1 MTYTINTFDGNFL
14 TNVNPGTVDSNTSLS
29 LLGKNYSGYGQI
41 IASNFVYLLE
51 NFAKTSAPTTPLKGQ
66 LWYDKSENLLKV
78 CSITGDTNSF
88 ERLQVYVGTT
98 APASARDGDLFYD
111 TDDKQLQIRSSAT
124 WVNAS
129 IPGSLGTE
137 MAFVKV
143 TSTTDLTSINDAG
156 TKTITVLFIRDPA
169 TPAATLTADN
179 IVAVFGQETYWFLPT
194 EPTGQ
199 GQQELVTA
207 VWGAMGGTTTPT
219 PDENGKVTRGMNI
232 NTAYTDATVNNASN
246 ATKLGGQLPAY
257 YLDYGNF
264 TNIGSAPFIAK
275 NADTLPDLNNTHTI
289 GSSTMMF
296 SNIYSTT
303 FTGALTGNA
312 TTATNSTQLNSQA
325 ASYYTNATNLASG
338 TVPAGRLTGSY
349 AIAIT
354 GNADSATNS
363 SQVGGVSIG
372 GLVQTAGNQN
382 IAGIKTFDNDV
393 VITGDLTI
401 NGTTTTVDTTNLAVE
416 DALVQLASGNSSAS
430 ATYIGLQA
438 ERGATDAY
446 FVWEESSDR
455 WRATTSADGA
465 THVDADMQCAILYGQ
480 ATSAQ
485 YADMAERYHADE
497 TINPGTVVQLG
508 GVNEITTANGF
519 CSTSVFGVISTQP
532 AYRMNSDAGTSN
544 THPYVTII
552 GRVPVKVIGKV
563 NKGDRLINSEMPGIA
578 QALPQDFIK
587 HCNDNGE
594 QMTLHWGVIGRALED
609 KTNDELGSIEAYVSI
624 SS

>member
-14 TNVNPGTVDSNTSLS
+14 TNVNPGTVDTNTSLS

-66 LWYDKSENLLKV
+66 LWYDKTENLLKV

-111 TDDKQLQIRSSAT
+111 TDDKQLQIRSSSA

-129 IPGSLGTE
+129 IPGANGTE

-143 TSTTDLTSINDAG
+143 TSNTGLTGTDSDV
-156 TKTITVLFIRDPA
+156 KTVSVLFIRDPA

-179 IVAVFGQETYWFLPT
+179 IVSVFAQETFYFTAT
-194 EPTGQ
+194 EPVGQ

-207 VWGAMGGTTTPT
+207 VFGAMDT
-219 PDENGKVTRGMNI
+219 DSNLSNNSQVTRGMNI
-232 NTAYTDATVNNASN
+232 NTAYTDATVSN
-246 ATKLGGQLPAY
+246 ADNSDKLGGQLPSY
-257 YLDYGNF
+257 YLDHQYF
-264 TNIGSAPFIAK
+264 TNTAAGPYVAT
-275 NADTLPDLNNTHTI
+275 NANTLPLDDNTYTV
-289 GSSTMMF
+289 GSGAKRF
-296 SNIYSTT
+296 ANIYSTT
-303 FTGALTGNA
+303 FTGALAGNA
-312 TTATNSTQLNSQA
+312 TTATNSTQLNGQA
-325 ASYYTNATNLASG
+325 ASFYTNADNLASG
-338 TVPAGRLTGSY
+338 TVPTGRLAGNYT
-349 AIAIT
+349 INIT
-354 GNADSATNS
+354 GNADTATNA

-372 GLVQTAGNQN
+372 GLVQTAGAQN
-382 IAGIKTFDNDV
+382 IAGVKTFDNDV

-401 NGTTTTVDTTNLAVE
+401 NGTTTTVNTATVSIE
-416 DALVQLASGNSSAS
+416 DAIMQLANGNSG
-430 ATYIGLQA
+430 ATAAYIGLQA

-446 FVWEESSDR
+446 WVWEESSDR
-455 WRATTSADGA
+455 WRATTSADGT
-465 THVDADMQCAILYGQ
+465 THVDAGIQCSTLTASTGVT
-480 ATSAQ
+480 AV

-497 TINPGTVVQLG
+497 TISPGTVVQLG

-563 NKGDRLINSEMPGIA
+563 NKGDRLINSEVSGVA
-578 QALPQDFIK
+578 QALPQEFIK
-587 HCNDNGE
+587 HCNEQGE

-609 KTNDELGSIEAYVSI
+609 KTNDELGSIEAYIQI

>member
-14 TNVNPGTVDSNTSLS
+14 ANVNPGTVDTNTSLS

-51 NFAKTSAPTTPLKGQ
+51 NFAKTSAPASPLKGQ

-111 TDDKQLQIRSSAT
+111 TDDKQLQIRSSAA

-129 IPGSLGTE
+129 IPGANGTE

-143 TSTTDLTSINDAG
+143 SATTDLTSTA
-156 TKTITVLFIRDPA
+156 ITDTRTVSVLFIRDPA
-169 TPAATLTADN
+169 LPAATLTADN
-179 IVAVFGQETYWFLPT
+179 VVAVFAQETFHFLAT

-199 GQQELVTA
+199 GQQALVTA
-207 VWGAMGGTTTPT
+207 AFGAMDT
-219 PDENGKVTRGMNI
+219 DSNLANNSKVTRGMNI
-232 NTAYTDATVNNASN
+232 NTAYTDATVNNASDS
-246 ATKLGGQLPAY
+246 TKLGGQLPAY
-257 YLDYGNF
+257 YLDHANF
-264 TNIGSAPFIAK
+264 TNTAAAPFVAT
-275 NADTLPDLNNTHTI
+275 NANTLPDTDNSYTV
-289 GSSTMMF
+289 GSGAARF
-296 SNIYSTT
+296 ANVYSTT
-303 FTGALTGNA
+303 FTGALAGNA
-312 TTATNSTQLNSQA
+312 TTATNSTQLNGQA
-325 ASYYTNATNLASG
+325 ASFYTNATNLATG
-338 TVPAGRLTGSY
+338 TVPTGRLTGSY
-349 AIAIT
+349 TINIA
-354 GNADSATNS
+354 GNADTATNS
-363 SQVGGVSIG
+363 SQVGGVSLG
-372 GLVQTAGNQN
+372 GLVQTAGAQN
-382 IAGIKTFDNDV
+382 IAGVKTFDNDV
-393 VITGDLTI
+393 IITGDLTI
-401 NGTTTTVDTTNLAVE
+401 NGTTTTVNTTTLAVE
-416 DALVQLASGNSSAS
+416 DAMIQLASGNSSAS
-430 ATYIGLQA
+430 ATYIGMQA

-446 FVWEESSDR
+446 LVWEESSDR

-465 THVDADMQCAILYGQ
+465 THSDANMQCAILYGQ

-508 GVNEITTANGF
+508 GVNEITTATGF

-544 THPYVTII
+544 THPYVTLT
-552 GRVPVKVIGKV
+552 GRAPVKVIGKV
-563 NKGDRLINSEMPGIA
+563 KKGDRLINSELPGVA

-609 KTNDELGSIEAYVSI
+609 KTDDELNSIEAYIQVNA
-624 SS
+624 

>member
-1 MTYTINTFDGNFL
+1 MTYTINTFDNNFL
-14 TNVNPGTVDSNTSLS
+14 TNVEPGTVDTNTSLS

-51 NFAKTSAPTTPLKGQ
+51 NFAKTSAPTSPLKGQ

-111 TDDKQLQIRSSAT
+111 TDDKQLQIRSSSSWT
-124 WVNAS
+124 NAS
-129 IPGSLGTE
+129 IPGANGTE
-137 MAFVKV
+137 LAFVKV
-143 TSTTDLTSINDAG
+143 TSTTDLTSTNDAG
-156 TKTITVLFIRDPA
+156 TKTVSVLFIRDPA
-169 TPAATLTADN
+169 LPTATLTAGN
-179 IVAVFGQETYWFLPT
+179 IVAVFAQETFHFLTT

-199 GQQELVTA
+199 GQQTLVTA
-207 VWGAMGGTTTPT
+207 VFGATDT
-219 PDENGKVTRGMNI
+219 DSNLANNSKVTRGMNV
-232 NTAYTDATVNNASN
+232 NTAFTDATVNNASDS
-246 ATKLGGQLPAY
+246 TRLGGQLPAY
-257 YLDYGNF
+257 YLDHTNF
-264 TNIGSAPFIAK
+264 TNTAAAPFVALNANTIPDTDNSYTVGSAAAK
-275 NADTLPDLNNTHTI
+275 FA
-289 GSSTMMF
+289 
-296 SNIYSTT
+296 NIHSTT

-312 TTATNSTQLNSQA
+312 TTSTSTTQLNGQLA
-325 ASYYTNATNLASG
+325 TYYTNATNLASG
-338 TVPAGRLTGSY
+338 TVPSGRLSGSY
-349 AIAIT
+349 TINIA
-354 GNADSATNS
+354 GNADTATNAT
-363 SQVGGVSIG
+363 QIGGTSLG
-372 GLVQTAGNQN
+372 GLVTTAGNQS
-382 IAGIKTFDNDV
+382 IAGNKTFSNNV
-393 VITGDLTI
+393 TITGDLTI

-416 DALVQLASGNSSAS
+416 DAMIQLASGNSSAS
-430 ATYIGLQA
+430 ATYIGMQA

-455 WRATTSADGA
+455 WRATTSANGVA
-465 THVDADMQCAILYGQ
+465 HSDANMQCAILYGQ

-544 THPYVTII
+544 THPYVTLT
-552 GRVPVKVIGKV
+552 GRAPVKVIGKV
-563 NKGDRLINSEMPGIA
+563 NKGDRLINSELPGVA

-594 QMTLHWGVIGRALED
+594 QMMLHWGVIGRALD
-609 KTNDELGSIEAYVSI
+609 NKDNDEIGSIEAYIQVNA
-624 SS
+624 

>member
-51 NFAKTSAPTTPLKGQ
+51 NFAKTSAPSSPLKGQ
-66 LWYDKSENLLKV
+66 LWYDKTENTLKV

-111 TDDKQLQIRSSAT
+111 TDDKQLQIRTSST

-129 IPGSLGTE
+129 IPGASGTE

-143 TSTTDLTSINDAG
+143 SSTTDLTSTNITD
-156 TKTITVLFIRDPA
+156 TRTISVLFIRDPA
-169 TPAATLTADN
+169 LPTATLTADN
-179 IVAVFGQETYWFLPT
+179 VVSVFAQETFHFLAT
-194 EPTGQ
+194 EPVGQ

-207 VWGAMGGTTTPT
+207 VFGAMDTDSNTA
-219 PDENGKVTRGMNI
+219 NNSKVVRGMNI
-232 NTAYTDATVNNASN
+232 NTAYTDATVSNASDS
-246 ATKLGGQLPAY
+246 TKLGGQLPSY
-257 YLDYGNF
+257 YLDHTNF
-264 TNIGSAPFIAK
+264 TNTAAGPFVAT
-275 NADTLPDLNNTHTI
+275 NASTLPDTDNSYSV
-289 GSSTMMF
+289 GSGAARF
-296 SNIYSTT
+296 ANIYSTT
-303 FTGALTGNA
+303 FTGALAGNA
-312 TTATNSTQLNSQA
+312 TSATNSTQLNGQL
-325 ASYYTNATNLASG
+325 ASFYTNADNLASG
-338 TVPAGRLTGSY
+338 TVPTGRLAGNYT
-349 AIAIT
+349 INIT
-354 GNADSATNS
+354 GNADTATTAS
-363 SQVGGVSIG
+363 TIGGMSIG
-372 GLVQTAGNQN
+372 SFVLTTGNQN
-382 IAGIKTFDNDV
+382 IAGVKTFDNDV
-393 VITGDLTI
+393 VVTGDLTI
-401 NGTTTTVDTTNLAVE
+401 NGTTTTVDTTNLAIE
-416 DALVQLASGNSSAS
+416 DAIIQLASGNSSAA
-430 ATYIGLQA
+430 ATYIGIQA

-446 FVWEESSDR
+446 MVWEESSDR
-455 WRATTSADGA
+455 WRATTSTNGTTHADA
-465 THVDADMQCAILYGQ
+465 NMQCAILYGQ

-508 GVNEITTANGF
+508 GVNEITTSNGF
-519 CSTSVFGVISTQP
+519 CSTSVFGVISSQP
-532 AYRMNSDAGTSN
+532 AYRMNSEAGTSN

-609 KTNDELGSIEAYVSI
+609 KTDVELGSIEAYVSI

>member
-14 TNVNPGTVDSNTSLS
+14 TNVNPGTVDTNTSLS

-51 NFAKTSAPTTPLKGQ
+51 NFAKTSAPASPLKGQ
-66 LWYDKSENLLKV
+66 LWYDKTENLLKV

-111 TDDKQLQIRSSAT
+111 TDDKQLQIRSSSA

-129 IPGSLGTE
+129 IPGANGTE

-143 TSTTDLTSINDAG
+143 TSTTDLTSTNDAG
-156 TKTITVLFIRDPA
+156 AKSVAVMYIRDPA
-169 TPAATLTADN
+169 TPAATLTASN
-179 IVAVFGQETYWFLPT
+179 VVAVFAQETFHFLGT

-199 GQQELVTA
+199 GQQTLVTA
-207 VWGAMGGTTTPT
+207 VFGATDT
-219 PDENGKVTRGMNI
+219 DSNLSNNSKVTRGMNI
-232 NTAYTDATVNNASN
+232 NTAFTDATVNNATDS
-246 ATKLGGQLPAY
+246 TKLGGQLPAY
-257 YLDYGNF
+257 YLDHTNF
-264 TNIGSAPFIAK
+264 TNTAAAPFVATNASTVPDTNNAYSVGSGAAK
-275 NADTLPDLNNTHTI
+275 FA
-289 GSSTMMF
+289 
-296 SNIYSTT
+296 NIYSTT
-303 FTGALTGNA
+303 FTGSLTGNA
-312 TTATNSTQLNSQA
+312 ATATNATQLGGQA
-325 ASYYTNATNLASG
+325 ATYYTNATNLASG
-338 TVPAGRLTGSY
+338 TVPSGRLTGSY
-349 AIAIT
+349 TISIA
-354 GNADSATNS
+354 GNAATATNS
-363 SQVGGVSIG
+363 TQVGGVSLG
-372 GLVQTAGNQN
+372 GIVQTSGNQN
-382 IAGIKTFDNDV
+382 IGGIKTFDNNV

-401 NGTTTTVDTTNLAVE
+401 NGTTTTVDTTNLAIE
-416 DALVQLASGNSSAS
+416 DAMIQLASGNSGAS
-430 ATYIGLQA
+430 AAYIGVQA

-455 WRATTSADGA
+455 WRATTSTNG
-465 THVDADMQCAILYGQ
+465 TSHSDANMQCAVLYGQ

-497 TINPGTVVQLG
+497 TMNPGTVVQLG

-532 AYRMNSDAGTSN
+532 AVRMNSDAGTSN
-544 THPYVTII
+544 THPYVTLT

-563 NKGDRLINSEMPGIA
+563 KKGDRLINSELPGVA

-587 HCNDNGE
+587 HCNDHGE

-609 KTNDELGSIEAYVSI
+609 KTDDELNSIEAYIQVNA
-624 SS
+624 

>member
-51 NFAKTSAPTTPLKGQ
+51 NFAKTSAPTSPLKGQ
-66 LWYDKSENLLKV
+66 LWYDKTENVLKV

-111 TDDKQLQIRSSAT
+111 TDDKQLQIRSSSA

-129 IPGSLGTE
+129 IPGASGTE

-143 TSTTDLTSINDAG
+143 SSTTDLTSTNITD
-156 TKTITVLFIRDPA
+156 TRTISVLFIRDPA
-169 TPAATLTADN
+169 LPAATLTADN
-179 IVAVFGQETYWFLPT
+179 VVAVFAQETFHFLAT
-194 EPTGQ
+194 EPVGQ
-199 GQQELVTA
+199 GQQALVTA
-207 VWGAMGGTTTPT
+207 VFGAMDTDSNTA
-219 PDENGKVTRGMNI
+219 NNSKVIRGMNI
-232 NTAYTDATVNNASN
+232 NTAYTDATVSNASDS
-246 ATKLGGQLPAY
+246 TKLGGQLPSY
-257 YLDYGNF
+257 YLDHTNF
-264 TNIGSAPFIAK
+264 TNTAAGPFVAT
-275 NADTLPDLNNTHTI
+275 NASTLPDTDNSYSV
-289 GSSTMMF
+289 GSGAARF
-296 SNIYSTT
+296 ANIYSTT
-303 FTGALTGNA
+303 FTGALAGNA
-312 TTATNSTQLNSQA
+312 TSATNSTQLNGQL
-325 ASYYTNATNLASG
+325 ASFYTNADNLASG
-338 TVPAGRLTGSY
+338 TVPTGRLTGNY
-349 AIAIT
+349 TINIT
-354 GNADSATNS
+354 GNADTATNAS
-363 SQVGGVSIG
+363 TIG
-372 GLVQTAGNQN
+372 GISLGSIVLTTGNQN
-382 IAGIKTFDNDV
+382 IGGIKTFDNDV

-416 DALVQLASGNSSAS
+416 DAIIQLASGNSAAS
-430 ATYIGLQA
+430 ATYIGIQA

-446 FVWEESSDR
+446 LVWEESSDR

-465 THVDADMQCAILYGQ
+465 THSDANMQCAILYGQ

-497 TINPGTVVQLG
+497 TISPGTVVQLG

-563 NKGDRLINSEMPGIA
+563 NKGDRLINSEVSGVA
-578 QALPQDFIK
+578 QALPQEFIK
-587 HCNDNGE
+587 HCNEQGE

-609 KTNDELGSIEAYVSI
+609 KTDDELGSIEAYVQI